1 MLSKQYSHR
10 LPVDYDMD
18 IIRRRAIARGKL
30 WDDTKG
36 LAFKAF
42 VMREAGKHGAAGNL
56 YASVYLWNDH
66 AEAADFI
73 SGDRFQNVIRSFG
86 RPSIELWLPLDAR
99 TGPAQRAKTL
109 YRENIPFKDT
119 ADIAALRVAEI
130 EHNRQLARQPDTVAV
145 VTSIDLSAWHLVRL
159 RLSSQD
165 IDAGQPGDAYEVLHL
180 ARPELSRLDALSG

>member
-18 IIRRRAIARGKL
+18 IIRRRAAARGAL

-42 VMREAGKHGAAGNL
+42 VMREAGKNGAAGNL
-56 YASVYLWNDH
+56 YASVYLWNDD

-86 RPSIELWLPLDAR
+86 RPAIELWLPLDAR
-99 TGPAQRAKTL
+99 TGPARQAKSL
-109 YRENIPFKDT
+109 YREDISIEDT
-119 ADIAALRVAEI
+119 EDIAALRADEI
-130 EHNRQLARQPDTVAV
+130 DRNRQLASHPETVAV
-145 VTSIDLSAWHLVRL
+145 VTSIDLSTWRLVRL
-159 RLSSQD
+159 HLSSQAL
-165 IDAGQPGDAYEVLHL
+165 DATHPGDAYEVLYL
-180 ARPELSRLDALSG
+180 ACPELSGLGASH